1 MVTPPSLPPVQW
13 ALLYARRGWSVV
25 AMHSVDSSGSC
36 TCGRIDCPSPS
47 KHPHI
52 RWEHAMSQPATEDEL
67 RHWWTLWPEANVGVV
82 TGSVSGVATIDID
95 PRHGGDET
103 LTRLEGFPPTLES
116 VTGGGGRHLWYARPD
131 RELPSVELDVGV
143 ELKAEGGLIVAPPS
157 RHASGQSYRWLN
169 YSHELA
175 PLPRWVSH
183 LAIDPSEGRQDIKQ
197 QGPIRT
203 AQERAE
209 FQEAW
214 ARAGIDL
221 ADGEAHYLCPFHD
234 DHHPSLHIDADGC
247 RWYCFA
253 CRIGGSTGRLLR
265 ELGLPRRPTARSR
278 MKGWVGKREP
288 VTISGEVPVEVV
300 GESFHQDE
308 LLSLAGGNR
317 RFGGVDLEAVA
328 ALVPVEGNGIE
339 VRIDDMPIG
348 YLSQI
353 HARRFTDLVEEI
365 IEEQGLATARASIR
379 GGWDRGG
386 GDIGM
391 FGVTL
396 SMPEQPGVSSDPAHR
411 QDAADTAVP
420 NGDQ

>member
-1 MVTPPSLPPVQW
+1 
-13 ALLYARRGWSVV
+13 
-25 AMHSVDSSGSC
+25 
-36 TCGRIDCPSPS
+36 
-47 KHPHI
+47 
-52 RWEHAMSQPATEDEL
+52 MSQPATENEV

-82 TGSVSGVATIDID
+82 TGSVSGVVTIDID

-103 LTRLEGFPPTLES
+103 LARLEELPPTLES
-116 VTGGGGRHLWYARPD
+116 ETGGGGRHLWYARPD
-131 RELPSVELDVGV
+131 RELPSVDLDVGV
-143 ELKAEGGLIVAPPS
+143 ELKAERGLIVAPPS
-157 RHASGQSYRWLN
+157 RHASGRSYRWLN
-169 YSHELA
+169 YSQELA
-175 PLPRWVSH
+175 PLPQWVSQ
-183 LAIDPSEGRQDIKQ
+183 LAEDPSAGRQDMKQ
-197 QGPIRT
+197 HAPIRT

-214 ARAGIDL
+214 AKAGIDL

-265 ELGLPRRPTARSR
+265 ELDLPRRPTPRSR
-278 MKGWVGKREP
+278 MKGWVGKRER
-288 VTISGEVPVEVV
+288 VTISGEVSVEVV

-308 LLSLAGGNR
+308 LLSLAGGHR

-328 ALVPVEGNGIE
+328 ALVSVEGNGIE

-353 HARRFTDLVEEI
+353 QARRFTDLVEES
-365 IEEQGLATARASIR
+365 IEQHGLATARASIR

-396 SMPEQPGVSSDPAHR
+396 SMPEKPGVRGPEDQR
-411 QDAADTAVP
+411 DVADTTVP
-420 NGDQ
+420 NGDQRPFLSQQSIDTVEKLG

>member
-1 MVTPPSLPPVQW
+1 
-13 ALLYARRGWSVV
+13 
-25 AMHSVDSSGSC
+25 
-36 TCGRIDCPSPS
+36 
-47 KHPHI
+47 
-52 RWEHAMSQPATEDEL
+52 MSQPATENEV

-82 TGSVSGVATIDID
+82 TGSVSGVVTIDID

-103 LTRLEGFPPTLES
+103 LSRLEELPPTLES
-116 VTGGGGRHLWYARPD
+116 ETGGGGRHLWYARPD
-131 RELPSVELDVGV
+131 LDLPSVELDVGV
-143 ELKAEGGLIVAPPS
+143 ELKAERGLIVAPPS
-157 RHASGQSYRWLN
+157 RHASGRSYRWLN
-169 YSHELA
+169 YSQELA
-175 PLPRWVSH
+175 PLPQWVSR
-183 LAIDPSEGRQDIKQ
+183 LAEDPSAGRQDMKQ
-197 QGPIRT
+197 HAPIRT

-214 ARAGIDL
+214 AKAGIDL

-265 ELGLPRRPTARSR
+265 ELDLPRRPTPRSR
-278 MKGWVGKREP
+278 MKGWVGKRER
-288 VTISGEVPVEVV
+288 VTISGEVSVEVV

-308 LLSLAGGNR
+308 LLSLAGGHR

-328 ALVPVEGNGIE
+328 ALVSVEGNGIE

-353 HARRFTDLVEEI
+353 HARRFTDLVEES
-365 IEEQGLATARASIR
+365 IEQHGLATARASIR

-396 SMPEQPGVSSDPAHR
+396 SMPERPGVSRGPTDQ
-411 QDAADTAVP
+411 QDVGDTAVP